1 MHVVPSV
8 PACRAVGVIPA
19 RCADHGPAELRIAGA
34 FCGDRTVRVGRTG
47 KSTLLEGIAAAYG
60 FNPEGGTRNYHFSTY
75 RGASVPEEAVR
86 PCRSSRDG
94 VHGLSGVKEW

>member
-34 FCGDRTVRVGRTG
+34 FCGDRTVRVGRTVR
-47 KSTLLEGIAAAYG
+47 G
-60 FNPEGGTRNYHFSTY
+60 FGLCRKRP
-75 RGASVPEEAVR
+75 SVPADLR
-86 PCRSSRDG
+86 GTGFTDFRG
-94 VHGLSGVKEW
+94 